1 MSNYYPENGY
11 SQTQSN
17 NHEWMKFFNAMDEV
31 FFSFNPVTKSLIQ
44 VSQGCEKLYG
54 YVVAELVA
62 NNRLWFEIIHPDDQ
76 HIALAE
82 PAKLQRGEQVIS
94 QYRIIRKDGG
104 MRWVEKKL
112 IPTLDENGV
121 LIRADGIT
129 RDITERKEAEEKHRK
144 NKKLYRQIVETAQ
157 EGIWTIDVH
166 DKTNFVNNKIC
177 EILGYTREEM
187 LGKELY
193 DFMDAEGKAYAIAC
207 MERRRNGAKE
217 NLDIR
222 YKTKSGQDVW
232 ANIATNPMFDEQ
244 AQYMGALAMITDI
257 TQRKQD
263 EDALKKS
270 EANLRTIFDNTDTSY
285 VLFNDAMQIVSF
297 NGLAQ
302 KYSQQQ
308 NHKDLVINRPIKEYF
323 SEERW
328 PFILELLDKV
338 KRDGSF
344 DYELN
349 FKKADGSIRWHH
361 VRWLVVKNSE
371 NKNFGFILS
380 NKDIT
385 EAKLAALER
394 EKITTDLIRH
404 NKDLEQFTYI
414 VSHNLRSP
422 VANIM
427 GLADL
432 LREFDAEPELRHDVL
447 GRLSASIKS
456 VDGIIR
462 DLNHIL
468 QAREPGNEEKEN
480 VDFKSICEDIQ
491 ASIIH
496 VILKENI
503 QLNFDFSGAEAMYT
517 IRSYIYSIFYNLVSN
532 SIKYRRQDIQSVIS
546 VKSILL
552 TDKIEIRVKD
562 NGKGIDL
569 QKNGNNL
576 FGLYKRFDTTV
587 EGKGMGLFMVK
598 TQVETLGGTIRIE
611 SKPNAG
617 TEFIMQFAQ

>member
-1 MSNYYPENGY
+1 MPDHHPDNGHLKN
-11 SQTQSN
+11 S
-17 NHEWMKFFNAMDEV
+17 NHEWMKFFNTIDEV
-31 FFSFNPVTKSLIQ
+31 CFSFDPEKRKLIQ
-44 VSQGCEKLYG
+44 ISSGCEKLYG
-54 YVVAELVA
+54 YPIADLMA
-62 NNRLWFEIIHPDDQ
+62 NTRLWFEMIHPDDQ

-82 PAKLQRGEQVIS
+82 RDKMDLGEQVIS
-94 QYRIIRKDGG
+94 RYRIIRKDGNI
-104 MRWVEKKL
+104 RWVEKKL
-112 IPTLDENGV
+112 IPTVDTTGKV
-121 LIRADGIT
+121 IRVDGIT
-129 RDITERKEAEEKHRK
+129 RDITSHKEAEAKHRK
-144 NKKLYRQIVETAQ
+144 SEKLYRQIVENAQ

-166 DKTNFVNNKIC
+166 DKTNFVNKKIC
-177 EILGYTREEM
+177 EILGYTPEEM
-187 LGKELY
+187 MGKELY

-207 MERRRNGAKE
+207 MERRRNGAEE

-222 YKTKSGQDVW
+222 YKTKSGEDVW
-232 ANIATNPMFDEQ
+232 ANIAANPMFDEDGK
-244 AQYMGALAMITDI
+244 YMGALAMVTDI

-270 EANLRTIFDNTDTSY
+270 EANLRTIFDNTDSSY
-285 VLFNDAMQIVSF
+285 VLFNDDMQIVSF

-302 KYSQQQ
+302 KYSQEQ
-308 NHKDLVINRPIKEYF
+308 NHKDLVVNRPIKEYF
-323 SEERW
+323 AEERW
-328 PFILELLDKV
+328 PFILELLEKV
-338 KRDGSF
+338 RQNGSF

-349 FKKADGSIRWHH
+349 YKRPDGSIRWHH

-371 NKNFGFILS
+371 NNNLGFVLS

-427 GLADL
+427 GLTDL
-432 LREFDAEPELRHDVL
+432 LKQFDAEPDLRQDVL

-456 VDGIIR
+456 VDSIIR

-468 QAREPGNEEKEN
+468 QVREPGDEEKEQ
-480 VDFKSICEDIQ
+480 VDFKSICEDIK

-503 QLNFDFSGAEAMYT
+503 QLDFDFAAVGSMYT

-532 SIKYRRQDIQSVIS
+532 SIKYRRQDIPSVIS
-546 VKSILL
+546 VRSTLL
-552 TDKIEIRVKD
+552 KDKIEIRVKD

-569 QKNGNNL
+569 QKNGGSL

-611 SKPNAG
+611 SQPNTG